1 MKKFLML
8 LSLVIAASATS
19 GCVRYS
25 DYVNIITDKG
35 IELARGMKVGEACR
49 YLGFFGTA
57 TIKAAADNAKISN
70 VRYVEHKVGPFH
82 VCVYAYGF

>member
-1 MKKFLML
+1 
-8 LSLVIAASATS
+8 
-19 GCVRYS
+19 
-25 DYVNIITDKG
+25 
-35 IELARGMKVGEACR
+35 MKVGEACR

-70 VRYVEHKVGPFH
+70 VKYVEHKVGPFH